1 MQKLF
6 LGALFYI
13 ASFGANAGPSPD
25 AFSAFT
31 VTLAQKSVV
40 DDPSAPYGFDISF
53 VVSGSGGLKLE
64 SANLQID
71 NSPQGCINDD
81 GGVGNGNLAGTS
93 GQYESTDFG
102 SGGLN
107 AGTYAITLSIY
118 GDDNCLGTE
127 GEASGAITIES
138 RVSNVAPV
146 AVDDSVSSGV
156 IEDTAYSSATSLIQ
170 NDTDADGDNLTA
182 TAGTFSTGQSGSIV
196 IQSDGSYAYTPA
208 GNFNGTDTASY
219 TVSDS
224 ALTDTGTLTITVAA
238 VNDVPVAVD
247 DSVSSGVT
255 EGVAFNSVT
264 SLIANDSDAET
275 K

>member
-81 GGVGNGNLAGTS
+81 GGV
-93 GQYESTDFG
+93 
-102 SGGLN
+102 
-107 AGTYAITLSIY
+107 
-118 GDDNCLGTE
+118 
-127 GEASGAITIES
+127 
-138 RVSNVAPV
+138 
-146 AVDDSVSSGV
+146 
-156 IEDTAYSSATSLIQ
+156 
-170 NDTDADGDNLTA
+170 
-182 TAGTFSTGQSGSIV
+182 
-196 IQSDGSYAYTPA
+196 
-208 GNFNGTDTASY
+208 
-219 TVSDS
+219 
-224 ALTDTGTLTITVAA
+224 ALL
-238 VNDVPVAVD
+238 
-247 DSVSSGVT
+247 
-255 EGVAFNSVT
+255 
-264 SLIANDSDAET
+264 L
-275 K
+275 

>member
-13 ASFGANAGPSPD
+13 ASFGASAGPSPD

-102 SGGLN
+102 SGGLM
-107 AGTYAITLSIY
+107 
-118 GDDNCLGTE
+118 
-127 GEASGAITIES
+127 
-138 RVSNVAPV
+138 R
-146 AVDDSVSSGV
+146 
-156 IEDTAYSSATSLIQ
+156 
-170 NDTDADGDNLTA
+170 
-182 TAGTFSTGQSGSIV
+182 
-196 IQSDGSYAYTPA
+196 
-208 GNFNGTDTASY
+208 
-219 TVSDS
+219 
-224 ALTDTGTLTITVAA
+224 ALMR
-238 VNDVPVAVD
+238 
-247 DSVSSGVT
+247 
-255 EGVAFNSVT
+255 
-264 SLIANDSDAET
+264 
-275 K
+275 